1 MAQERILR
9 EATFSPN
16 AVRYRGVAM
25 CIGLL
30 VPIVTIPLI
39 PFVVPI
45 TVWYWRRQYARL
57 RVVLTTRDLKVHRG
71 VFMRE
76 EKSIPLEKIT
86 DLAVFDGPIMR
97 RMGLRG
103 IRVET
108 AGQTTQGTALVSVV
122 GIEGT
127 DNFRDLVLRQRDRIA
142 ETDAEPA
149 AAVGASAAGAV
160 GAPAP
165 APDAAVLE
173 ALHAIHGTLE
183 RIERALGRREA

>member
-16 AVRYRGVAM
+16 AVRYRGVAT

-149 AAVGASAAGAV
+149 PAAGTRAAA
-160 GAPAP
+160 GEG
-165 APDAAVLE
+165 AVLE
-173 ALHAIHGTLE
+173 ALHGIHTTLE